1 MGAGASCHAGKKQG
15 KEIFMKKIVLLATFV
30 FLAGCGGNSIIVKEF
45 DSAHIRPCR
54 DLQQLENVSDLRN
67 YAGYLDKGDTFPLE
81 LDIEN
86 DILGVGQKSIDI
98 VMKKKLY
105 FSVKLPDNPTKEEL
119 ERIEKLDFDSMSQA
133 EQEEFF
139 QRYMLYVSQDAL
151 HWAPMYDGKALKQV
165 LGIKSGT
172 FSFGIGMTPKEGL
185 KSVLAIKTQK

>member
-1 MGAGASCHAGKKQG
+1 MGAGSSCHAGKTRKG
-15 KEIFMKKIVLLATFV
+15 DFMKKIIVLSLLV
-30 FLAGCGGNSIIVKEF
+30 FAAGCGGNNIIVKEF

-54 DLQQLENVSDLRN
+54 DLQKIENVADLRN

-86 DILGVGQKSIDI
+86 DVLGVSQKSIDI
-98 VMKKKLY
+98 VMKKRLY

-139 QRYMLYVSQDAL
+139 QRYMLYVSLDAV

-185 KSVLAIKTQK
+185 KSVLTVKTEK